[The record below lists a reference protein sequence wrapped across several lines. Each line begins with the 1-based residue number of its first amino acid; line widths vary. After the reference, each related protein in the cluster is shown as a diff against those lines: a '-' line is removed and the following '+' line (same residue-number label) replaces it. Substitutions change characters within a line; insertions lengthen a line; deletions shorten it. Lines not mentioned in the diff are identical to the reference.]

1 VDLGRVPRW
10 RIPTGA
16 LSLARR
22 PPGLLERGSFR
33 LGPGPPTEFLTTS
46 RPSDPSVGPTSLRF
60 RRPTTTSP
68 ESAPSGTGVRP
79 PRPGPARRFS
89 QPLGGFLANPSL
101 RPCFMPL
108 PPLGHLSLQS
118 FTSQESLHPSR
129 GRLLPRGHPRASTR
143 AARGLV
149 AAGFT
154 DAFPISG
161 ALAGIPPRRAAN
173 FQQASHGWLT
183 SRSPS
188 TARDGLAPSRTVHP
202 PRSLDPPAKSALPT
216 PRVSSQEQPCSPGIP
231 PLQSLLHPFLGPY
244 LTRHALGAQ
253 HLRLALARGPDA
265 ASGTSRPPRRVSP
278 DDSRF
283 KTTGRARRRIPAQ
296 CGPARAALRRRSF
309 PHDLGPTRRRPRAR
323 PGPRGIGVNG

>member
-1 VDLGRVPRW
+1 VACPHRSAFPRTPSP
-10 RIPTGA
+10 RTCGTGFI
-16 LSLARR
+16 
-22 PPGLLERGSFR
+22 PPGSGS
-33 LGPGPPTEFLTTS
+33 PTEFLTTS

-68 ESAPSGTGVRP
+68 ESAPYGTGVRP

-118 FTSQESLHPSR
+118 LTPQESLHPSR

-154 DAFPISG
+154 DACPISG

-173 FQQASHGWLT
+173 FQRASHGWLT
-183 SRSPS
+183 PRSPS

-202 PRSLDPPAKSALPT
+202 PRSFDPPAKSALPT
-216 PRVSSQEQPCSPGIP
+216 PRVSSQEQPCSPGIS
-231 PLQSLLHPFLGPY
+231 PLQSLLRPFLGPY

-253 HLRLALARGPDA
+253 HLRLALAHESDA

-278 DDSRF
+278 DDSRLKPPAELVGGIRPSVDRPAPPF
-283 KTTGRARRRIPAQ
+283 GGDPSPTTLDPREGDLAHVL
-296 CGPARAALRRRSF
+296 ALGA
-309 PHDLGPTRRRPRAR
+309 LE
-323 PGPRGIGVNG
+323 